1 MCKVLFCSLVI
12 SLLLSEFQ
20 DWQLAITLAAVQRWV
35 QMMEE
40 ASYSGLLS
48 QDKTF
53 LGLYICRWE
62 EVRYFRLPW
71 QDMMRLGLYVLGWGR
86 WTILGYH
93 SKVLSSPT
101 PCLSLA
107 LFFLQKPI
115 NCVLSKGGQHCSI
128 QVAQP
133 EWEDTVMSSQH
144 RRQALWH
151 TVKYLA

>member
-12 SLLLSEFQ
+12 SLLLPEFQ
-20 DWQLAITLAAVQRWV
+20 DWQLAIMLAPVQSWV

-40 ASYSGLLS
+40 ASYPRLLS
-48 QDKTF
+48 QDKTC

-62 EVRYFRLPW
+62 EVRYSRLPW
-71 QDMMRLGLYVLGWGR
+71 QDTMCLGLYVLGWGR

-93 SKVLSSPT
+93 SKVLSRPS
-101 PCLSLA
+101 PCLSLVF
-107 LFFLQKPI
+107 FFLQKPI
-115 NCVLSKGGQHCSI
+115 NCVLSKGGQRCSV

-133 EWEDTVMSSQH
+133 EWEDTVISSQH
-144 RRQALWH
+144 RRQALQH